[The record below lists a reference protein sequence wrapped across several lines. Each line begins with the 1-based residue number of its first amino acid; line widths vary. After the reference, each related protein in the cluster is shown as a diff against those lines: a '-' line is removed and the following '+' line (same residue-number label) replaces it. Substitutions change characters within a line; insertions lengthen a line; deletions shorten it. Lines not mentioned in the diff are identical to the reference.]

1 MSVPNQNNNPDGG
14 TRHAKYARRRR
25 AALAEHLKLIGGVKV
40 SQHPDC
46 PHGTPDG
53 YNLFGCRCLECGEHS
68 AAPRIQEYREQRYQ
82 AAAVAVLRE
91 HGAPEDRAAKLAPE
105 LIEVWR
111 RSRGAGRQRKLTLHL
126 GRTFHGMTP
135 TQVLAVTDALVTALR
150 NAGTG
155 ASKDEDLPA
164 HS

>member
-1 MSVPNQNNNPDGG
+1 MSVPTYDDNPDGG
-14 TRHAKYARRRR
+14 TRNARYARRRR
-25 AALAEHLKLIGGVKV
+25 AKLATYLKVIGGVKV
-40 SQHPDC
+40 SQHPDA

-68 AAPRIQEYREQRYQ
+68 AGPRIQQYREQRYQ

-91 HGAPEDRAAKLAPE
+91 QGVPEDRAAELAPE

-111 RSRGAGRQRKLTLHL
+111 RSRGAGRQRKLTLNL
-126 GRTFHGMTP
+126 ARIFHGMTSD
-135 TQVLAVTDALVTALR
+135 QVLTVADALVAALR

-155 ASKDEDLPA
+155 ASKDEDLPTR
-164 HS
+164 S